1 MTGKDM
7 LKLLKQNGW
16 ELDRIAGSHHVMIK
30 GIHTIVVPVHANRDL
45 SRGTQEKI
53 LKDAGLK

>member
-1 MTGKDM
+1 M